1 VHERIRISNVL
12 QSIWPWEFAMW
23 LVLLESMHT
32 NLASRKIMGDM
43 VPLRTLAIL
52 VSGYLSPDPM
62 NVPVAF
68 GKGTFRMGLGQNPP
82 LKRPQG
88 HVLRSW
94 ALCIALHANDQ
105 TFALRDVLGVQKVD
119 VQMPPPRPQQL
130 SPLNVKILPQKKIA
144 LVIASGMRTIA

>member
-1 VHERIRISNVL
+1 MAAE
-12 QSIWPWEFAMW
+12 
-23 LVLLESMHT
+23 
-32 NLASRKIMGDM
+32 DM
-43 VPLRTLAIL
+43 VPLCTLAIL
-52 VSGYLSPDPM
+52 VSGYLSPDHL

-68 GKGTFRMGLGQNPP
+68 GKGTFRMGLGPNPP

-94 ALCIALHANDQ
+94 ALSIALHANDQ

-130 SPLNVKILPQKKIA
+130 SPLNVQMLPQKKIA